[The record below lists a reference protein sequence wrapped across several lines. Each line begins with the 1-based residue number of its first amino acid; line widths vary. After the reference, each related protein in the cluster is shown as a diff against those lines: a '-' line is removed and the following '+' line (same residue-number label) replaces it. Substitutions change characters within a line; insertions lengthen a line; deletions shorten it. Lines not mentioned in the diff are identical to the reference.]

1 MQLFNTLVVRT
12 LPLVPR
18 RLVRAIASR
27 YVAGET
33 IDDAVRAV
41 RQLNAEGCLATL
53 DVLGEDVTRISET
66 EETIE
71 EYRRAL
77 DAITENRLDSNI
89 SVKLT
94 AFGLKLDPRRCREQ
108 FRRVLAPANDRGIF
122 VRIDM
127 EDSSVTEETL
137 RIYSEARQTT
147 DQVGLVLQAYLR
159 RSLEDARRAAAIK
172 ANVRVCK
179 GIYVEPP
186 EIAYQGREEIRD
198 NFAALVDEL
207 LQAGC
212 YVGIATHDEVV
223 AERALATIQRL
234 GLPSNAYEFQML
246 LGVAKT
252 LRRRLVS
259 EGHRLRVY
267 VPYGRSWHAYSVR
280 RLKENPA
287 IAGQILRGLLP
298 RARRESRVKSPE
310 HR

>member
-1 MQLFNTLVVRT
+1 MKLFNTLVVRT

-18 RLVRAIASR
+18 RIVRAIASR

-77 DAITENRLDSNI
+77 DTIAENRLDSNI

-94 AFGLKLDPRRCREQ
+94 AFGLKLDPARCREQ
-108 FRRVLAPANDRGIF
+108 LRRVLASACDHGTF

-137 RIYSEARQTT
+137 RIFSEARQTT
-147 DQVGLVLQAYLR
+147 DHVGVVLQAYLR
-159 RSLEDARRAAAIK
+159 RSREDARRFAAVR

-198 NFAALVDEL
+198 NFSALVDEL
-207 LQAGC
+207 IEAGC
-212 YVGIATHDEVV
+212 YVGIATHDDVLV
-223 AERALATIQRL
+223 ERALATIHRL
-234 GLPSNAYEFQML
+234 GLPSEAYEFQML

-259 EGHRLRVY
+259 AGHRLRVY
-267 VPYGRSWHAYSVR
+267 VPYGKSWYAYSLR

-287 IAGQILRGLLP
+287 IAGQILKGLLP
-298 RARRESRVKSPE
+298 RRRESKVK
-310 HR
+310 RAGRR